1 MKTDPAA
8 AAAAAIKYGA
18 GSYRLA
24 AVARFPGGVVEKGRK
39 HTESRKVKKLSL
51 CKAEL

>member
-1 MKTDPAA
+1 MKTAPAA
-8 AAAAAIKYGA
+8 AAAAAAA

-24 AVARFPGGVVEKGRK
+24 AVARFPGGVVEKGKK
-39 HTESRKVKKLSL
+39 HAESRKVKKLSL